1 MVQATNE
8 QLLEAAKSGDY
19 SAIMN
24 TPDRYGQIPAE
35 HSDANETLRQLQY
48 AGSQLLKKENAMQG
62 VTTGDYSGA
71 SRDNQMLYS
80 PTVGGN
86 VDYDRTLGSG
96 SVNTNR
102 NNDDFGGTSRK
113 GYSVLDQTTDADGNQ
128 YLAVSGKNSSF
139 IVKVNTDGTHERV
152 ETTSNK
158 KGKRWKNESLVTRK
172 FDKFK
177 QGLSVPD
184 KPTIDDDGSTDTVD
198 TSLSA
203 QADKLIAS
211 YEHYVETGQ
220 DDGGGY
226 LDAETGLPPG
236 ASNQQEAFLIRTGN
250 FKPSLA
256 KMKSLIGG
264 MSDDLRQQLVS
275 AFDTGDGEDKA
286 IESAAIDLLYGAVG
300 SRGDSRDFGKL
311 LAMSRISTDAFVQ
324 AIGVAN
330 TQILKRGIA
339 EVDKDGNPIGYLP
352 ETELQFSMKNGQ
364 PIVTGAGGNTGA
376 IYKQRLRSTWYTPEQ
391 IQGILSGDVYDNY
404 KEYYDGFR
412 KQFEFMNDI
421 DFLNLKPF
429 GKKKTTTTPGQTGTG
444 TPSTTGTAGPGAT
457 STGQPTTIQTGTGTT
472 YNTQPINTNTFNT
485 TAPSIGG
492 AGTNTYPQSAVTG
505 TFNTPTQTGNLSAVP
520 TSVTVQDNYTGTNMA
535 NLTSASQGG
544 FGGQQTYTNQFG
556 QAVTVTEDASGNPIT
571 YVPPGFNKAAAQGG
585 LMMNGYSE
593 GGVAEDKM
601 LEAKYTIA
609 QMRGFKDIPKTHTA
623 LNAAA
628 NSNEALASAFRAIG
642 ASFNQGG
649 VVQGY
654 NTGGLTAEQLKG
666 MQQGLISQTMQPIQA
681 PVAQIQPQ
689 EADFIAQGAGQT
701 YAVSPFAESAVI
713 GSTAQAGMPQLTD
726 AGTMTVGDTFTDV
739 QKQTQQLLPAQGVVS
754 DEAQPTAAQ
763 QDGTS
768 VSGLTAAQGQ
778 AQTVADVAGQT
789 GVPVRTLQTGEKI
802 DGPTVDQARVGQAF
816 GTGEVQAASVQDEL
830 SSLMQQFEGGNTPAW
845 AAGSMRKATAIM
857 AERGLG
863 ASSLAGQAIIQAA
876 MEAALPIAQIDAGNK
891 QQMALFKAE
900 QRAKFLGQEF
910 DQAFQAK
917 VQNAARIS
925 EIANLNFNAA
935 QQIALE
941 NSRAA
946 NTMNLNNLSNRQA
959 LVMAEAAALSQLDM
973 ANLNNRQQ
981 AAVQTA
987 QNFMQMDMANLN
999 NDQQTSMFKAQQN
1012 IQSILTDQAAANAAS
1027 QFNATSENQTNQ
1039 FFASLTSQVSQF
1051 NATQQN
1057 GMDQFNVNA
1066 VNAMREFNS
1075 NLQQQR
1081 DLFNAQNG
1089 LVVAQANAQW
1099 RQNIA
1104 TINTAA
1110 QNESN
1115 MDLAQTINALTGK
1128 NLDEIWQK
1136 ERDLMDY
1143 TFRSSES
1150 AKDRA
1155 LNILLADK
1163 KLEAVKLELQAEED
1177 AAKGSLWTKI
1187 FFGDSFT
1194 GLFS

>member
-1 MVQATNE
+1 MVEVTDLFGVTRNYDAADARDKTRQVEREKA
-8 QLLEAAKSGDY
+8 LLEAAQTGDY
-19 SAIMN
+19 SAVTAN
-24 TPDRYGQIPAE
+24 VDRRE
-35 HSDANETLRQLQY
+35 HSEVINAANRLKQKYDAITAVSN
-48 AGSQLLKKENAMQG
+48 N
-62 VTTGDYSGA
+62 DYSQA
-71 SRDNQMLYS
+71 SRQNPTLY
-80 PTVGGN
+80 G
-86 VDYDRTLGSG
+86 VD
-96 SVNTNR
+96 
-102 NNDDFGGTSRK
+102 GTPQSSYERVFSEGK
-113 GYSVLDQTTDADGNQ
+113 GYAVYDSYKEADGTQ

-139 IVKVNTDGTHERV
+139 IQKINPDGTSERV
-152 ETTSNK
+152 ERTSRDRDDRSQNISK
-158 KGKRWKNESLVTRK
+158 VLGSFSKLKESLGTAS
-172 FDKFK
+172 D
-177 QGLSVPD
+177 
-184 KPTIDDDGSTDTVD
+184 TTDTTDTTVD
-198 TSLSA
+198 TSLSD
-203 QADKLIAS
+203 QANKLIAS

-256 KMKSLIGG
+256 KMKNLIGG
-264 MSDDLRQQLVS
+264 MSDGLRQQLVS
-275 AFDTGDGEDKA
+275 AFDTGDGADRA
-286 IESAAIDLLYGAVG
+286 IEAAAIDLLYGAVG

-352 ETELQFSMKNGQ
+352 EAELQFSIKNGQ

-376 IYKQRLRSTWYTPEQ
+376 VYKQRLRSTWYTPEQ

-429 GKKKTTTTPGQTGTG
+429 DVKKKTTTTPGQTGTG
-444 TPSTTGTAGPGAT
+444 TPSTTGSTGSGAA

-571 YVPPGFNKAAAQGG
+571 YVPPGFSKAAAQGG
-585 LMMNGYSE
+585 LMTSGYSE

-713 GSTAQAGMPQLTD
+713 GSTAQAGMPQLSD

-754 DEAQPTAAQ
+754 QQAQPIAQ
-763 QDGTS
+763 QQQGTS

-789 GVPVRTLQTGEKI
+789 GVPVRALQTGERI
-802 DGPTVDQARVGQAF
+802 DGPTVDQARIGQAF

-830 SSLMQQFEGGNTPAW
+830 SSLMQQFEGGDTPAW

-959 LVMAEAAALSQLDM
+959 VVMAEAAALSQLDM

>member
-1 MVQATNE
+1 MVQATDE

-24 TPDRYGQIPAE
+24 TPDIYGQIPSQ
-35 HSDANETLRQLQY
+35 HSEADEMLGKLQY

-71 SRDNQMLYS
+71 SSSSPMLYTT
-80 PTVGGN
+80 PGGK
-86 VDYDRTLGSG
+86 VDFDRTLGSG
-96 SVNTNR
+96 DN
-102 NNDDFGGTSRK
+102 GTRK
-113 GYSVLDQTTDADGNQ
+113 GYAVLDQTTDADGNQ
-128 YLAVSGKNSSF
+128 YLAVSGRNSSF
-139 IVKVNTDGTHERV
+139 IVKVNPDGTHERV
-152 ETTSNK
+152 ETTSSK
-158 KGKRWKNESLVTRK
+158 KGKRWKNESSVTRK

-177 QGLSVPD
+177 EGLS
-184 KPTIDDDGSTDTVD
+184 TSTDDNDGGADTVD
-198 TSLSA
+198 TSLSD

-250 FKPSLA
+250 FKPNLA
-256 KMKSLIGG
+256 QMKNLIGG
-264 MSDDLRQQLVS
+264 MSDGLRQQLVS
-275 AFDTGDGEDKA
+275 AFDTGDGEDRA

-339 EVDKDGNPIGYLP
+339 EVDASGNPVGYLP
-352 ETELQFSMKNGQ
+352 EAELQFSMKNGQ

-376 IYKQRLRSTWYTPEQ
+376 VYRQRLRSTWYTPDQ

-429 GKKKTTTTPGQTGTG
+429 DVKKKTTTTTPGQTGTG
-444 TPSTTGTAGPGAT
+444 TPSTTGSTGSGAT

-472 YNTQPINTNTFNT
+472 YNTQPINTNTFT
-485 TAPSIGG
+485 TTNPKLGG
-492 AGTNTYPQSAVTG
+492 ADTNTYGQAAVTG

-571 YVPPGFNKAAAQGG
+571 YVPPGFSKAAAQGG
-585 LMMNGYSE
+585 LMTNGYSE

-609 QMRGFKDIPKTHTA
+609 QMRGFRDIPKTHTA

-628 NSNEALASAFRAIG
+628 NSNEALGAAFRAIG

-689 EADFIAQGAGQT
+689 EADFVAQGAGQT

-713 GSTAQAGMPQLTD
+713 GSTAQAGMPQLSD

-763 QDGTS
+763 QEGTS
-768 VSGLTAAQGQ
+768 VSGVTAAQGQ

-830 SSLMQQFEGGNTPAW
+830 SSLMQQFEGGDTPAW

-959 LVMAEAAALSQLDM
+959 VVMAEAAALSQLDM

-1155 LNILLADK
+1155 LNTLLADK